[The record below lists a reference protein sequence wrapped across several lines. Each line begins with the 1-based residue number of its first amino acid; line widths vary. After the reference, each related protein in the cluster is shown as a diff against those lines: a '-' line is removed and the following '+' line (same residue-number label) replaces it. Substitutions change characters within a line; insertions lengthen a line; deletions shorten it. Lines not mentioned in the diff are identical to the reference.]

1 MLWQAKN
8 NDELMPVTLTQT
20 TVLDLV
26 LVMVL
31 LEPMF
36 VGWISL
42 NWQKW
47 EFLLEGS
54 DGQGASIGL
63 VRILQPW
70 DVWRFGGRDWWAIDS
85 GRRWCHL
92 SE

>member
-47 EFLLEGS
+47 EFPLEGS
-54 DGQGASIGL
+54 DGQGA
-63 VRILQPW
+63 
-70 DVWRFGGRDWWAIDS
+70 
-85 GRRWCHL
+85 
-92 SE
+92 